1 VTKNNAFQTEDQY
14 IFIHDAILESCLSGL
29 TEVSARNLHSHLQ
42 RLLMDPM
49 SPDQPTGMELE
60 FKVGSIFLQ
69 FQIILSNLKMKIF
82 IFTQKCIQKI

>member
-1 VTKNNAFQTEDQY
+1 MYFFQTEDQY

-60 FKVGSIFLQ
+60 FKVGSLLQ
-69 FQIILSNLKMKIF
+69 FSHFIIISIDFFLAELQGLLKKMKLI
-82 IFTQKCIQKI
+82 